1 MKFDVLLVGFGVIG
15 TEALSK
21 LVNDYKNKK
30 KLKIAILDRNINNIP
45 GGIAY
50 SKVQS
55 KFGFFNNPLRLSNP
69 EFIKWIKKRKNIIK
83 IKKFITNNKNFN
95 LTNWLN
101 KNKVF
106 DEIKVNKINEI
117 YLPRLTYSFFL
128 EEKIKNF
135 LKKIKRKNICIDL
148 IEGELIDLKD
158 NQGYTCFLKKNSKD
172 TFLELLL

>member
-1 MKFDVLLVGFGVIG
+1 M
-15 TEALSK
+15 
-21 LVNDYKNKK
+21 VNDYKNKK

-158 NQGYTCFLKKNSKD
+158 NQGYTCTLKKNSNSFK
-172 TFLELLL
+172 FLLTSKNFRLKK